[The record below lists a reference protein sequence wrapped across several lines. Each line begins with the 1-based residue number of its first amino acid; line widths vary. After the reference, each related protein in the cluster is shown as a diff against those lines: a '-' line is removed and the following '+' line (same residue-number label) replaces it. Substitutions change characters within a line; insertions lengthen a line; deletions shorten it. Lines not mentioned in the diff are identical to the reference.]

1 MNLLLGVTGSHPDAS
16 AGVIK
21 HLQAFGVYI
30 KVVAANRPARRS
42 KQVRLPT
49 SIIVDSA
56 DPAKTCQQLIAW
68 ADVLAMLPLTA
79 PALARVSMGV
89 CDDLPSQ
96 LIRAWDL
103 QRPLL
108 LFLCIDEVTWS
119 HPSTAAHIKSVETW
133 GAEVH
138 RVPPKLFCQPWTEA
152 QKLDV
157 WKVVDVIMS
166 RLTAEQLLLPE

>member
-21 HLQAFGVYI
+21 HLRAFGVDV
-30 KVVAANRPARRS
+30 KVVAANRSMRRCS
-42 KQVRLPT
+42 KQVRLSTP
-49 SIIVDSA
+49 VDSA
-56 DPAKTCQQLIAW
+56 DPANVCQHLIAR

-79 PALARVSMGV
+79 PALARVSMGI

-108 LFLCIDEVTWS
+108 LFLCIDGTTWS
-119 HPSTAAHIKSVETW
+119 HPSTAAHIKSVEAW

-138 RVPPKLFCQPWTEA
+138 RVPPELFCQPWNEA

-157 WKVVDVIMS
+157 WNVVDVIMS
-166 RLTAEQLLLPE
+166 RLAAEQLLLPE